1 MTICLLLK
9 QQNHF
14 HLKIEFI
21 DCERVSYLFIHDLVY
36 QLQVSMF
43 LEFAELAD
51 DWECTSPDSPG
62 IAPDAM
68 FCEAQEPRQT
78 PSQFR
83 KLIRPSCSSDND
95 PISLRSKQVAGESS
109 GRCVIEVQEINIS
122 STEMEKNCARVT
134 YSELDSIPPGTV
146 FSSRELE
153 NHRRS
158 LSLENSVSASLV
170 KPKELDES
178 LSIAK
183 TSKSAEKM
191 KTKVGGSNPRQN
203 TFETICNSLSL
214 PNVDAEDTQCSSVES
229 EPVTSFVERRTV
241 FGTLK
246 SKSDEGDRIPF
257 LSCGITSPEEH
268 QNIKSDVAL
277 SANSS
282 DLEDDSSVLAS
293 CHLPTYIQ
301 YRKHCKASA
310 EENASCSTTKCDSA
324 TEKQDPNSKNY
335 VLLDMVTNNLKVG
348 SPKLKNPAPTS
359 PTTESAPISSS
370 DNSQCI
376 EEIFRVSE
384 SKLLKPKSEVNH
396 SFKNKMMVRILFK

>member
-1 MTICLLLK
+1 
-9 QQNHF
+9 
-14 HLKIEFI
+14 
-21 DCERVSYLFIHDLVY
+21 
-36 QLQVSMF
+36 MF

-83 KLIRPSCSSDND
+83 KLIQPSCSSDND
-95 PISLRSKQVAGESS
+95 PISLRSREVAGESS

-170 KPKELDES
+170 KPKELDNT
-178 LSIAK
+178 
-183 TSKSAEKM
+183 TSKIVEKS

-203 TFETICNSLSL
+203 AFETICNSFSL
-214 PNVDAEDTQCSSVES
+214 PNVDAEDTQGSSVES

-246 SKSDEGDRIPF
+246 SSKSDEGDRIPF

-268 QNIKSDVAL
+268 QNIKSDVAF

-282 DLEDDSSVLAS
+282 DLEDDSRDQAS
-293 CHLPTYIQ
+293 CHLPTSIQ
-301 YRKHCKASA
+301 YRKHCKTSA

-324 TEKQDPNSKNY
+324 PEKQDPSSKNY
-335 VLLDMVTNNLKVG
+335 VLLNMVTNNLKVG
-348 SPKLKNPAPTS
+348 SPKVKNPASTP
-359 PTTESAPISSS
+359 PTTESAPIPSS

-396 SFKNKMMVRILFK
+396 SLKNMIVRNLFK